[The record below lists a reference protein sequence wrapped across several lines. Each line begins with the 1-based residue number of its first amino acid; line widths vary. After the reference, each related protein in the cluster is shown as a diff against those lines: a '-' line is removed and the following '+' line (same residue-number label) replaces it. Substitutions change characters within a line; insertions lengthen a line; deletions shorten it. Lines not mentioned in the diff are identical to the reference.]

1 MAMFEVNTA
10 TGNSNSEFNNR
21 RNEILME
28 MRFPHFNN
36 GSLLYQKSEIDM
48 SQNTIFPTNGFT
60 LNLALRYDN
69 NFANR
74 FGPTPENTYVSNSF

>member
-10 TGNSNSEFNNR
+10 TGNSNSEFNSGIP
-21 RNEILME
+21 NEVVME

-36 GSLLYQKSEIDM
+36 GSLVYQKSEINM

-69 NFANR
+69 NFANQ
-74 FGPTPENTYVSNSF
+74 FGSMAENTYV